1 MKEIKDYYREVSL
14 PVTKI
19 IKIGTSAGIVIPN
32 HIMKDYGL
40 DINKEVLPLLHVRER
55 LYDDETPLSHDLK
68 TKIEQY
74 LKSKVKQPWTKRV
87 PIPVVYYYAS

>member
-32 HIMKDYGL
+32 YIMKEYGL
-40 DINKEVLPLLHVRER
+40 DINKEVLPIFHIRER

-68 TKIEQY
+68 SKIEQH
-74 LKSKVKQPWTKRV
+74 LKSKVKQP
-87 PIPVVYYYAS
+87 